1 MLLNELLLLRRA
13 GKGGGGGG
21 AAGDDLGDLVEVA
34 GPDLALVLG
43 GGVAV
48 LLRVELPL
56 LELGV
61 GRQAAGPGGA
71 RPVRAV
77 VVGGGVAVLLGVDL
91 PLLELGV
98 GGHAAV
104 LVVAG
109 ELEHGGVERVEAG
122 ERDEL
127 ELVADRKSGSAG
139 M

>member
-48 LLRVELPL
+48 LLCVELPL

-61 GRQAAGPGGA
+61 G
-71 RPVRAV
+71 
-77 VVGGGVAVLLGVDL
+77 
-91 PLLELGV
+91 
-98 GGHAAV
+98 GHPAV

-109 ELEHGGVERVEAG
+109 ELEHGEVERVEPG

-127 ELVADRKSGSAG
+127 KLVAHLPELPLEGRYLLVWE
-139 M
+139 